1 MSVRVVES
9 AVVSAAEALGIELR
23 PQMAERIA
31 SGAQSAVAAVAQAS
45 QQWGARATGEPGE
58 YLALLESLA
67 PETPKVPQDSQARET
82 SGVTRSGAMSPA
94 GDSIQRIAEVLDLS
108 LCEAHRALAH
118 LDAGIDRLTEVAL
131 ERAQAMQAQTHAW
144 LSIEPD
150 AARARTTWLQTL
162 AKESPDVARRMPLF
176 AIPLAHKDMFNLP
189 VETGYRSP
197 SCGSHVPSRLQSS
210 GVATVIQRLELA
222 GAVTLGTLNMAE
234 FALGAT
240 GHNGAR
246 GDCANAW
253 HPDYISGGSS
263 SGSAVAVARGAVFAS
278 LGSDTGGSV
287 RIPASVNG
295 VLGLKP
301 TYGLIPRT
309 GSMRLSPSIDVI
321 GPMARSARDLARLL
335 SIVAGADGVDPHCS
349 ARSVPDFEQALQQ
362 PIEGL
367 RIGLPDRYFF
377 EDVDLPVRKALDQVR
392 ARLETAG
399 AEFVPVEMPDI
410 SSLAELSRAV
420 VYAEATGL
428 HAAMLRESAGAYS
441 PQVRL
446 RASTGLGIPAP
457 VYGVALGLRLTI
469 LQEFVGRVFAH
480 CDALF
485 TPTIPLLVPRRDAT
499 DVGAGESLWPILARL
514 VRCTAPINF
523 LGLPAIS
530 IPAGRDPHGLPIGA
544 QFIGRP
550 FDESLLLRLAAAL
563 PTDVP
568 IARPLA

>member
-1 MSVRVVES
+1 MSMRIPAS
-9 AVVSAAEALGIELR
+9 AVMSAAEALGIELA

-31 SGAQSAVAAVAQAS
+31 SGAQAAVDAVAHAS
-45 QQWGARATGEPGE
+45 RHWGARANGEPGD

-67 PETPKVPQDSQARET
+67 PEPSKMPQAPQAREA
-82 SGVTRSGAMSPA
+82 SEVTRVGSMSSA
-94 GDSIQRIAEVLDLS
+94 GDFLDLS
-108 LCEAHRALAH
+108 LCEARMALAH
-118 LDAGIDRLTEVAL
+118 LDPGFDRLTEAAL
-131 ERAQAMQAQTHAW
+131 ERAQAMQSQTHAW

-162 AKESPDVARRMPLF
+162 AQESPDIVGRMPLF
-176 AIPLAHKDMFNLP
+176 GLPLAHKDMFNLP
-189 VETGYRSP
+189 ADTGYRSP
-197 SCGSHVPSRLQSS
+197 SCGSIVPSRLQSS

-222 GAVTLGTLNMAE
+222 GAVTVGTLNMAE

-263 SGSAVAVARGAVFAS
+263 SGSAVAVACGAVFAS

-321 GPMARSARDLARLL
+321 GPMARSARDLARVL

-349 ARSVPDFEQALQQ
+349 ARPVPDFEQALQQ

-399 AEFVPVEMPDI
+399 AQFVPVEMPDV

-469 LQEFVGRVFAH
+469 LQEFVEQIFGH

-523 LGLPAIS
+523 LGLPALS
-530 IPAGRDPHGLPIGA
+530 IPAGRDPQGLPIGA

-563 PTDVP
+563 PTDIP
-568 IARPLA
+568 IARPLT

>member
-1 MSVRVVES
+1 MSMRIPAS
-9 AVVSAAEALGIELR
+9 AVVSAAEALGIELA

-31 SGAQSAVAAVAQAS
+31 SGAQAAVDAVAHAS
-45 QQWGARATGEPGE
+45 RHWGARATGEPGD

-67 PETPKVPQDSQARET
+67 PEV
-82 SGVTRSGAMSPA
+82 SGEMRSGATRSA
-94 GDSIQRIAEVLDLS
+94 DSSIHAIAEVLELS
-108 LCEAHRALAH
+108 LCEARATLTN
-118 LDAGIDRLTEVAL
+118 LDQGFDGLIEAAL
-131 ERAQAMQAQTHAW
+131 ERAQAMQSQTHAW
-144 LSIEPD
+144 LSIEAD
-150 AARARTTWLQTL
+150 AARARATWLHTL
-162 AKESPDVARRMPLF
+162 VKESPEMARQMPLLG
-176 AIPLAHKDMFNLP
+176 IPLAHKDMFNLP
-189 VETGYRSP
+189 SDAGYRSP
-197 SCGSHVPSRLQSS
+197 SCGSKVPSRLQSS

-222 GAVTLGTLNMAE
+222 GAVTVGTLNMAE

-321 GPMARSARDLARLL
+321 GPMARSARDLARVL
-335 SIVAGADGVDPHCS
+335 SIVAGADGADPHCS
-349 ARSVPDFEQALQQ
+349 VRPVPDFERALQQ

-377 EDVDLPVRKALDQVR
+377 EDVDPPVRKALDQVR
-392 ARLETAG
+392 VRLEAAG
-399 AEFVPVEMPDI
+399 VRFVPVEMPDI
-410 SSLAELSRAV
+410 ASLAELSRAI
-420 VYAEATGL
+420 VYAEATSL
-428 HAAMLRESAGAYS
+428 HASMLRESAGDYS
-441 PQVRL
+441 SQVRL

-457 VYGVALGLRLTI
+457 VYGAALSVRLPI
-469 LQEFVGRVFAH
+469 LQEFVERVFDR

-485 TPTIPLLVPRRDAT
+485 TPTIPLVVPRRDAT

-530 IPAGRDPHGLPIGA
+530 IPAGRDPQGLPIGA

-563 PTDVP
+563 PTDLP
-568 IARPLA
+568 IARSLT